1 MGSPACRLLLKRLAS
16 SAACALDSSDPSLFC
31 LDSALN
37 FEKCLNAFLSF
48 LQTAYVLSYFTQLQL
63 SNLSIT
69 ALDEGFA
76 RFSRLAQL
84 VISGN
89 SLVTLQHLPSS
100 LDSLCAYANEISVID
115 TRTCAKLRTRHVG
128 LGYNRL
134 TDGQLT
140 NLIVAFPNVIVLD
153 LAFNALGNLDFVLSK
168 LDLCPLLEHLV
179 LFGNPLATSYGYRA
193 AVLAALPRLKT
204 LDDIVIPAADAV
216 DEGSAPQVD
225 ETSVGNVVIAV
236 RLFDLSGVV
245 IPSDV
250 GAPAEVAA
258 PETKS
263 PPGKAA
269 PAKKGA
275 RMTL

>member
-1 MGSPACRLLLKRLAS
+1 MIHV
-16 SAACALDSSDPSLFC
+16 C
-31 LDSALN
+31 LQA
-37 FEKCLNAFLSF
+37 
-48 LQTAYVLSYFTQLQL
+48 AYVMSYFTQLQF

-89 SLVTLQHLPSS
+89 SIVTLQHLPSS
-100 LDSLCAYANEISVID
+100 LDSLCAYANEISAID

-153 LAFNALGNLDFVLSK
+153 ISFNALTNLDFVLSK
-168 LDLCPLLEHLV
+168 LDLCPSLEHLV
-179 LFGNPLATSYGYRA
+179 LYGNPLAMTYGYRA
-193 AVLAALPRLKT
+193 AVLAALPRLRT
-204 LDDIVIPAADAV
+204 LDDLAVPGAEEVDAAA
-216 DEGSAPQVD
+216 AQQPD
-225 ETSVGNVVIAV
+225 ETAVGSVAIAV

-245 IPSDV
+245 VPSDV
-250 GAPAEVAA
+250 SAPVEVVA
-258 PETKS
+258 PETKA
-263 PPGKAA
+263 PPSKAA
-269 PAKKGA
+269 PAKKGMCSLFA
-275 RMTL
+275 